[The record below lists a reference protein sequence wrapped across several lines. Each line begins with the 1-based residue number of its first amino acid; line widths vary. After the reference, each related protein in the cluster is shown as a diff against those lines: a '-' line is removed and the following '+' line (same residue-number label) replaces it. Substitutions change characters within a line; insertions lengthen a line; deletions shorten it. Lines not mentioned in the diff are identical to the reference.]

1 MTIDERTQ
9 EIVMLKLGALVLST
23 ARMQAELEAAAAVRD
38 AKAAGEARSA
48 GVSAEKTDGQHA

>member
-23 ARMQAELEAAAAVRD
+23 ARMQAELEAAAAVN
-38 AKAAGEARSA
+38 AKPSNGAQGA